1 MTNTLAY
8 TFTNAGPGDTSN
20 QIAGTARIIKDGTG
34 TLVLGMSN
42 SYSGFTYIK
51 QGLLQLAAAEG
62 IGNGSTVTN
71 DATYDLNGFSDTI
84 GGLYGAGLVTNSA
97 ATATVLGISG
107 WGDFSGRI
115 LDGQGTVAV
124 VKSAGV
130 LRLSGNNTYSG
141 GTTFGAGGSGLTRI
155 VQLGA
160 DNVLGTGPVTWNEP
174 CTLTPDSAAARL
186 LTNSLVLNAG
196 SDLGSTGAGL
206 LTCSGPISILGG

>member
-1 MTNTLAY
+1 MDFARPFRPTQSLHALRDGA
-8 TFTNAGPGDTSN
+8 AGDK
-20 QIAGTARIIKDGTG
+20 QHLLAGTARLIKDGTG

-42 SYSGFTYIK
+42 SYSGFTCIK

-84 GGLYGAGLVTNSA
+84 GGLYGAGLVTNSS

-107 WGDFSGRI
+107 WGDFSGQ
-115 LDGQGTVAV
+115 LVDGQGTLAV
-124 VKSAGV
+124 VKGAGA

-141 GTTFGAGGSGLTRI
+141 GTTLGAGGSGLTRM

-160 DNVLGTGPVTWNEP
+160 DNVLGTGPVTWNGP
-174 CTLTPDSAAARL
+174 CTLTPDSAAPPEVEP
-186 LTNSLVLNAG
+186 S
-196 SDLGSTGAGL
+196 SESSTPVKAL
-206 LTCSGPISILGG
+206 AVP